1 MTPADGAPNES
12 KETTMKER
20 IHNANAPRHVRGITG
35 VTLVAVFVVVAAIAE
50 PSFLG
55 KSHLDLAPGAAA
67 VAHDASTYTATAD
80 YFPSHYP
87 APTERAEPM
96 PTF

>member
-1 MTPADGAPNES
+1 MNE
-12 KETTMKER
+12 R
-20 IHNANAPRHVRGITG
+20 NRNANAPRHMRGITG
-35 VTLVAVFVVVAAIAE
+35 VTLVAVFAIVAAIVE

-67 VAHDASTYTATAD
+67 VAHDAGTYTATPD